1 MIKKDILKKRKG
13 RVMRRARI
21 RARIIG
27 TEKQPR
33 LSVFRSLKHVYAQLV
48 DDVSGKTVVGLISKK
63 INVQEVPAEYKGKIQ
78 ASFATG
84 YMLAVEAKKLGITKV
99 VFDRGG
105 YKYHGRVKAVAEG
118 ARKGGLEF

>member
-1 MIKKDILKKRKG
+1 
-13 RVMRRARI
+13 MRRARI
-21 RARIIG
+21 RARVTG
-27 TEKQPR
+27 TAEQPR
-33 LSVFRSLKHVYAQLV
+33 LSVFRSLKHVYAQLI

-63 INVQEVPAEYKGKIQ
+63 IDIKEVPDEFKGKTQ
-78 ASFATG
+78 AAFATG
-84 YMLAVEAKKLGITKV
+84 YALAMAAKKLAITKV